1 MSNLTELTSS
11 NFDETI
17 KNGVVLIDFWA
28 PWCGPCL
35 MQTPIL
41 EKIAETLGDKVTI
54 AKVNVDNAQDIA
66 SNYGIQSIPT
76 LILFKDGAII
86 QKMIGVQNETSLLSI
101 IENA

>member
-1 MSNLTELTSS
+1 MSSLMELTSS

-41 EKIAETLGDKVTI
+41 EKIAEALGEKVTI
-54 AKVNVDNAQDIA
+54 AKVNVDEAQDIA
-66 SNYGIQSIPT
+66 ANYGIQSIPT
-76 LILFKDGAII
+76 LILFKDGSVV
-86 QKMIGVQNETSLLSI
+86 QKMIGVQNESSLTSM